1 MQIPRMPCDAV
12 SLTDAPDA
20 AIVWLLQGGLL
31 PEKAEHVWGMRW
43 HDGIGRLLMPVLDET
58 SRMRGVLGRGVNG
71 EKPKYKAFAGTST
84 LHFNIRDK
92 DDDRIIVVED
102 MLSSIAVHA
111 AGFNACCA
119 LGTSITPDDAR
130 RIWQAGPDRVVGWF
144 DPDAAGDQGWS
155 KFRKRMGLYPTPV
168 SRITS
173 DADPK
178 RLSRDVIREKVNEAL
193 RR

>member
-1 MQIPRMPCDAV
+1 MA
-12 SLTDAPDA
+12 DAPDT

-31 PEKAEHVWGMRW
+31 PERAEHVWGMRW
-43 HDGIGRLLMPVLDET
+43 HDGIGRLLMPILDEHGKLN
-58 SRMRGVLGRGVNG
+58 GVLGRGVNG
-71 EKPKYKAFAGTST
+71 EKPKYKAFAGSST
-84 LHFNIRDK
+84 LHFNIRDSH
-92 DDDRIIVVED
+92 DTRLIVVED

-130 RIWQAGPDRVVGWF
+130 RIWQAGLTQVVGWF
-144 DPDAAGDQGWS
+144 DPDAAGDQGWR
-155 KFRKRMGLYPTPV
+155 KFRKRMGLYPTAL
-168 SRITS
+168 SRIVS

-178 RLSRDVIREKVNEAL
+178 RLPRDTIREQVNEAL